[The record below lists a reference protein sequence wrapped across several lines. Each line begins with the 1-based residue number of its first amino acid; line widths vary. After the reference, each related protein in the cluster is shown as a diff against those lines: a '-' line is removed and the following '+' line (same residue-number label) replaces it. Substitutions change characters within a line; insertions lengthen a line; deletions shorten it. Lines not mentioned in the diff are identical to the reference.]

1 MTKKQRRTRQI
12 GFADMLGSAA
22 ATLVAGEH
30 GAASVQIG
38 HCARALRM
46 PGIQDAVLGGF
57 GIPTSQA
64 APPDAGT
71 AS

>member
-22 ATLVAGEH
+22 ATLVAGER
-30 GAASVQIG
+30 GAPTVQIG
-38 HCARALRM
+38 PCARALRM
-46 PGIQDAVLGGF
+46 PESQDAVLGGLRN
-57 GIPTSQA
+57 PTRQA